1 MAKSELSPEE
11 EKVFLSWIKNTG
23 WYKEYIKEF
32 DESPDLNTTDYNYRA
47 AWKAGLHPQRD
58 PYDKNKYHWPSSTES
73 GDMLKS
79 EDHPTAWKEHYMRS
93 TGKNP
98 DAVGITKQD
107 FEKMKKNNRLN
118 NRPLLNDAESE

>member
-1 MAKSELSPEE
+1 MAESKLSAEE

-23 WYKEYIKEF
+23 WYKEYTKEF

-47 AWKAGLHPQRD
+47 AWKAGLTPQRD

-79 EDHPTAWKEHYMRS
+79 EDHPTAWKEHYMRI
-93 TGKNP
+93 TGENP

-118 NRPLLNDAESE
+118 NRPLLNNAESE